1 MILAYNTSLADL
13 HIGLFS
19 DGAEPLAEYH
29 HIASSDDLGIHDALL
44 AQKTSQLLK
53 EISASA
59 KDISTITFINGPGS
73 FTGLRIGLAFAKG
86 MAFGSG
92 ASLIPLL
99 AHEVLLKV
107 YETRNPIPDTPI
119 PIFYPGYEKDSVYMS
134 LSSSPEKIEYI
145 KIDELLKMN
154 LSEVICTSELST
166 IPIPHHIVSIELQT
180 MAEMSIAGSRWSM
193 AGNTLADLEP
203 FYGTDFK
210 TNEK

>member
-29 HIASSDDLGIHDALL
+29 HIASSDDRGIHDRLL
-44 AQKTSQLLK
+44 ASSTSDLLNK
-53 EISASA
+53 ISASA
-59 KDISTITFINGPGS
+59 KDISAITFINGPGS

-107 YETRNPIPDTPI
+107 YETRNPISDTPI
-119 PIFYPGYEKDSVYMS
+119 PILYPGYEKDSVYMS
-134 LSSSPEKIEYI
+134 LTSSSEKIEYI
-145 KIDELLKMN
+145 KIQDLLKMN
-154 LSEVICTSELST
+154 PSEVICTSELSD
-166 IPIPHHIVSIELQT
+166 IPIPYHIASIDLET
-180 MAEMSIAGSRWSM
+180 MAKISVPAIGHQEAASA
-193 AGNTLADLEP
+193 ADLEP

-210 TNEK
+210 TGK